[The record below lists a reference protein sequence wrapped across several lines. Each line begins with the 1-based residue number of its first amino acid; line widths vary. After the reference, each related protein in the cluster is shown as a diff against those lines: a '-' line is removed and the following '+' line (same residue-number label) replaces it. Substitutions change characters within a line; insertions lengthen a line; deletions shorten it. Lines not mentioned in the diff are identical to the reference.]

1 MTAALGIN
9 ITKAETSKLN
19 DLNLENIPFGKY
31 FTDHMLEADYE
42 NGEWTNVEIKPY
54 QPLLCDPSMA
64 TFHYGQAIF
73 EGIKAYKNDAGEASI
88 FRPYDNFK
96 RFNISA
102 ERMCMPT
109 VPEEIFIEGMRQL
122 ITLDNNWIPAKTE
135 HSLYIR
141 PFMIGTDTVL
151 GVKPCETYKFMII
164 LSPTGPY
171 YSEPMKIYVEEKY
184 TRAAPG
190 GVGFSKNAGNYG
202 GSMKAAQEAR
212 KLGYDQVLWTDA
224 FEHKW
229 LQEVGMM
236 NVFFIINGVAVT
248 PSLEEGTILQGVT
261 RSSAIAIL
269 KDIGIKVEERPINID
284 ELIHAYHEG
293 SFTEAFGAGT
303 AATVGPI
310 KELRYNSTQ
319 MHFDVTNAKVAKEIK
334 KQLDAIRYSL
344 VEDRHGWLFKI

>member
-1 MTAALGIN
+1 
-9 ITKAETSKLN
+9 
-19 DLNLENIPFGKY
+19 
-31 FTDHMLEADYE
+31 
-42 NGEWTNVEIKPY
+42 
-54 QPLLCDPSMA
+54 
-64 TFHYGQAIF
+64 
-73 EGIKAYKNDAGEASI
+73 
-88 FRPYDNFK
+88 
-96 RFNISA
+96 
-102 ERMCMPT
+102 MPT

-122 ITLDNNWIPAKTE
+122 VELDNNWIPAKAE

-141 PFMIGTDTVL
+141 PFMIGTDAVL
-151 GVKPCETYKFMII
+151 GVKPCDTYKFMII

-202 GSMKAAQEAR
+202 GSMKAAQEAK

-261 RSSAIAIL
+261 RSSAIAVL
-269 KDIGIKVEERPINID
+269 NDMGIPVEERPINID
-284 ELIHAYHEG
+284 ELIHAYKEG
-293 SFTEAFGAGT
+293 IFTEAFGAGT

-319 MHFDVTNAKVAKEIK
+319 MHFDVANAKVAKEIK
-334 KQLDAIRYSL
+334 MQLDAIRYSL
-344 VEDRHGWLFKI
+344 VEDRHGWMFKI

>member
-19 DLNLENIPFGKY
+19 NLNLENIPFGKY

-42 NGEWTNVEIKPY
+42 NGKWTNVEIKPY
-54 QPLLCDPSMA
+54 QPLMCDPSMA

-73 EGIKAYKNDAGEASI
+73 EGVKAYKNDAGEASI

-122 ITLDNNWIPAKTE
+122 VELDNNWIPAKAE

-141 PFMIGTDTVL
+141 PFMIGTDAVL
-151 GVKPCETYKFMII
+151 GVKPCDTYKFMII

-202 GSMKAAQEAR
+202 GSMKAAQEAK

-261 RSSAIAIL
+261 RSSAIAVL
-269 KDIGIKVEERPINID
+269 NDMGIPVEERPINID
-284 ELIHAYHEG
+284 ELIHAYKEG
-293 SFTEAFGAGT
+293 IFTEAFGAGT

-319 MHFDVTNAKVAKEIK
+319 MHFDVANAKVAKEIK
-334 KQLDAIRYSL
+334 MQLDAIRYSL
-344 VEDRHGWLFKI
+344 VEDRHGWMFKI